1 MDYGSAGAPTTERD
15 SKWVPVLPDHV
26 LHFVPYMAEFVGTF
40 LLTFTTGS
48 CVLWGIEDWNY
59 TALGFMQMTL
69 MYIFAPVSGGNFN
82 PAITLSMGFCG
93 KLKWDVVRSFILV
106 QVVASCFAAG
116 IISLMFEPVV
126 VTPNTDVFTW
136 YDAFFCEAVYT
147 FELCTVYLNV
157 WASRRNN
164 PKDDQNQFFA
174 FAVGLVYVAA
184 GYAVGDISG
193 AALNPAIALG
203 FDTVNFRAAFW
214 WGPLYSIFEITGA
227 VLAAMFFYGIRS
239 EEFDD
244 TLLADQ
250 LSQFRPSVTVKAM
263 AEFTGT
269 FVFTLTFVLALV
281 MNESCVWWAAAGAFA
296 SMFYAFSDICTGFFN
311 PAAMIA
317 VLLCARSKLPVL
329 DACVY
334 FVAQLMAST
343 LAGLV
348 TAYFHAVGPFSDI
361 SFGLG
366 PLGTYHWSGVII
378 CEMIFTMLLS
388 YVVLAVC
395 TTKPSCY
402 TVTKQN
408 FMFAFA
414 VASVICGGGFSV
426 GVISQGCFN
435 PVVAFT
441 ITIESLV
448 SHNQQTP
455 AEWWGK
461 FIWYWLAECLA
472 AALASVVFFV
482 SHPKELESNF
492 GPSATSTLP
501 LSSNA

>member
-1 MDYGSAGAPTTERD
+1 MSSLRPSFEDR
-15 SKWVPVLPDHV
+15 
-26 LHFVPYMAEFVGTF
+26 EFVTNSDGQ
-40 LLTFTTGS
+40 
-48 CVLWGIEDWNY
+48 E
-59 TALGFMQMTL
+59 
-69 MYIFAPVSGGNFN
+69 
-82 PAITLSMGFCG
+82 PA
-93 KLKWDVVRSFILV
+93 
-106 QVVASCFAAG
+106 
-116 IISLMFEPVV
+116 
-126 VTPNTDVFTW
+126 
-136 YDAFFCEAVYT
+136 AFFFSERKA
-147 FELCTVYLNV
+147 LN
-157 WASRRNN
+157 
-164 PKDDQNQFFA
+164 DDQ
-174 FAVGLVYVAA
+174 GLGQSYMLN
-184 GYAVGDISG
+184 GTGTDI
-193 AALNPAIALG
+193 
-203 FDTVNFRAAFW
+203 
-214 WGPLYSIFEITGA
+214 
-227 VLAAMFFYGIRS
+227 
-239 EEFDD
+239 
-244 TLLADQ
+244 
-250 LSQFRPSVTVKAM
+250 TVKAM

-281 MNESCVWWAAAGAFA
+281 MNESCVWWATAGAFP
-296 SMFYAFSDICTGFFN
+296 SMFYAFSGICTGFFN

-378 CEMIFTMLLS
+378 CEMICTMLLS

-455 AEWWGK
+455 AESD
-461 FIWYWLAECLA
+461 I
-472 AALASVVFFV
+472 
-482 SHPKELESNF
+482 
-492 GPSATSTLP
+492 
-501 LSSNA
+501 